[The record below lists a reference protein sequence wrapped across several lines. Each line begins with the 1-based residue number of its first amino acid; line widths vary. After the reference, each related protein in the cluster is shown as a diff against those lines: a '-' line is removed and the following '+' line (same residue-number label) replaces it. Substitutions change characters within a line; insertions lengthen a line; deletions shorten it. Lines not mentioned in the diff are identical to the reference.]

1 MPSSQLQPQ
10 KTAAEV
16 LARAAQITGVSRLTE
31 RFVPLNKVRN
41 LYQRLHR
48 SEQGFQMHDLLSEM
62 QIELQVTAS
71 DMARIPKNGPV
82 VVVAN
87 HPFGVLDG
95 AILTSLL
102 TEIRPDVKVMANYLL
117 DDVPEL
123 QRYCIFVDPFGSD
136 HSIDT
141 NRRPLKE
148 ALHWLRAGGMLA
160 VFPAGEVSHW
170 QFSTAQVVDPVWNET
185 ATRLIRRTGAKALPV
200 YFCGQNSL
208 AFQIFGMIHPRV
220 RTAFLL
226 QQFLQQQGKQV
237 EVRIGTEIGNRA
249 IYETVDDHEAT
260 EYLRWRT
267 YLLAHRGKRPSTFP
281 AAVRSALSFIPETSE
296 PVARPLAQELLAQEI
311 DSLPGNQRLTEN
323 RDFAVYVAR
332 TEQIPNCLQ
341 ELGRLRELTFR
352 ESGEGTGKARDLDQ
366 FDKYYEHLFLWH
378 KRRNELVGAYRIGRT
393 SEILPKYGI
402 DGLYSSTLF
411 KYDPALFESLGPAL
425 ELGRSFVVKEYQR
438 QYGPLLLL
446 WKGISAIVAA
456 RPENAVLFGAVSIS
470 DDYNPASR
478 QIIYRYFESCTQ
490 QNELCLL
497 VKPRRPFRPPLTLRN
512 WDCRA
517 MCRVLH
523 DLEDLSDP
531 VTDVESDRKGLPVL
545 LRQYA
550 RVGGKLL
557 AFNVDQRFSNV
568 LDGLVVV
575 DLRQTESALLERYMG
590 REAASRFQLYHR
602 CGPQRQSE

>member
-1 MPSSQLQPQ
+1 MPPFQLQPQ
-10 KTAAEV
+10 KTPAEV
-16 LARAAQITGVSRLTE
+16 LARAAQLTGVSRLTE

-41 LYQRLHR
+41 LYERLHR
-48 SEQGFQMHDLLSEM
+48 SEHGFRMHDLLAEM
-62 QIELQVTAS
+62 RIELQVADS
-71 DMARIPKNGPV
+71 DTARIPKTGPV

-95 AILTSLL
+95 AILASLL
-102 TEIRPDVKVMANYLL
+102 AQVRPDVKVMANYLL

-136 HSIDT
+136 HSIDA

-148 ALHWLRAGGMLA
+148 ALTWLRQGGMLA

-170 QFSTAQVVDPVWNET
+170 QFATAQVVDPVWNET
-185 ATRLIRRTGAKALPV
+185 AARLIRRTGASALPV

-226 QQFLQQQGKQV
+226 QEFLQQQGKQV
-237 EVRIGTEIGNRA
+237 EVRIGSEIENRA
-249 IYETVDDHEAT
+249 ICEVADDREAT
-260 EYLRWRT
+260 EYLRWRA
-267 YLLAHRGKRPSTFP
+267 YLLAHRGKRQTSFP
-281 AAVRSALSFIPETSE
+281 AVMRSAFSFTSEISE
-296 PVARPLAQELLAQEI
+296 PVAAPIAPELLAHEM
-311 DSLPGNQRLTEN
+311 DSLPGNHRLTEN
-323 RDFAVYVAR
+323 SEFVVYVAHS
-332 TEQIPNCLQ
+332 EQIPHGLQ

-366 FDKYYEHLFLWH
+366 FDSYYEHLILWH
-378 KRRNELVGAYRIGRT
+378 KRRRELVGAYRVGRT
-393 SEILPKYGI
+393 STILPKYGI

-411 KYDPALFESLGPAL
+411 KYEPALFEKLGPAL
-425 ELGRSFVVKEYQR
+425 ELGRSFVVKEHQR

-446 WKGISAIVAA
+446 WKGISAMVAA
-456 RPENAVLFGAVSIS
+456 QPENPVLFGAVSIS

-478 QIIYRYFESCTQ
+478 QIIYRYFESRTQ
-490 QNELCLL
+490 QNELSQL
-497 VKPRRPFRPPLTLRN
+497 VGPRRPFRPPLTLRN

-517 MCRVLH
+517 MCRVLR
-523 DLEDLSDP
+523 DLEDLSEP
-531 VTDVESDRKGLPVL
+531 VTDVESDGKGLPVL

-557 AFNVDQRFSNV
+557 AFNVDQKFSNV

-575 DLRQTESALLERYMG
+575 DLRGTEPALLERYMG
-590 REAASRFQLYHR
+590 REAAARF
-602 CGPQRQSE
+602 RQHHGLGEVAQVE